1 MIRGRWVLL
10 GCTLLIATAT
20 VVVWREE
27 IFNIIM
33 MWVLFKN
40 RQPGL

>member
-1 MIRGRWVLL
+1 MIRGRWVLV
-10 GCTLLIATAT
+10 GCALLVAIAM

-33 MWVLFKN
+33 MWILFKD
-40 RQPGL
+40 RYPGL